1 MSIEID
7 ISICPTELECGHD
20 LRDAGLVLNA
30 VRVFIEREYPGAR
43 ILCCQIG
50 YRQGHS
56 WARVNGNKS
65 RGERLMADFW
75 EANADNDAL
84 YEIGGRA

>member
-1 MSIEID
+1 MSSEID
-7 ISICPTELECGHD
+7 ISICPTDLHCGDD
-20 LRDAGLVLNA
+20 LRDADLVLNA
-30 VRVFIEREYPGAR
+30 VRQFAQREYPGAR
-43 ILCCQIG
+43 ISCVQIG

-56 WARVNGNKS
+56 WARIDGDAQ
-65 RGERLMADFW
+65 RGEQFMADFW